1 MKTRTSLILL
11 ALAVLG
17 LVAVQSARAA
27 TIYWDEGGG
36 DKSWNTANNWSD
48 KIGRAHV

>member
-1 MKTRTSLILL
+1 MKTRTSLILC

-27 TIYWDEGGG
+27 TIYWDEGGANQ
-36 DKSWNTANNWSD
+36 SWNTGTN
-48 KIGRAHV
+48 